1 MTKNLSSNNINVFNI
16 PSNYHFIETI
26 ANWLKK
32 HYNSDFS
39 DLKIFLPNQRSS
51 RKLRKELSKLDGSEA
66 KSFAKIKS
74 FADLNIEDFYD
85 FLPNKLC
92 AEIISDLSKIK
103 VINRVDAIFI
113 ICEEVKK
120 NAIFGAQNF
129 TQRYKIAKSLYQLF
143 EDLEENQIDA
153 SQIKS
158 IDDSNLAK
166 HHQFTVEFFQSFYIQ
181 IKNYLIKNN
190 LMFSTNFHNL
200 LCNKYIQIL
209 ETQEISQNIVIAG
222 STGSILSS
230 KNLIKTIKNY
240 KNGCVILYGYQKNL
254 SAEEIHP
261 QYYLNELIKF
271 LDLDKINI
279 PEIKNLESIN
289 SPDIRKDFCNLVFN
303 DYKNFE
309 NFKKYC
315 EDIKKNNQIDEIP
328 LGLEMACFDNEIN
341 EAKTIVKIIKENYK
355 KDLQIG
361 IICNNQNL
369 SKLLKSYL
377 NAYQI
382 NYNDAS
388 SQSAIYLDIIGFLLL
403 IFEIKNNDFNSHNFL
418 SFIKHTFFTKLE
430 NKKLIEEFEIQ
441 ILRNDRVN
449 LGSEGVEAKI
459 KNSKFADFFNKIIDN
474 LPKNN
479 SLDSLIKSFEFFAN
493 QNFNQTLSSSIAGK
507 EIFEFFEILR
517 KQNFYFQNIEDLKI
531 IFSEIN
537 YFEKSKSDS
546 NVDILNPIEARLLN
560 FDLIIISALNEND
573 FPQIENHGWIG
584 AKIKKDLG
592 VNKAI
597 KKIGQNGFDF
607 CNYLN
612 NKKIILTHSKY
623 RLGQH
628 NVESPFITKL
638 KTLCKILNLNIDK
651 SQFYQEKINENLQFF
666 PQYLAP
672 AFGNSSENYRPKN
685 YYITEISHL
694 ISNPYFIYVKKVLK
708 LEELKK
714 IDYEPSYAEF
724 GSFIH
729 KALEDYIKNPTNI
742 NFEEIFEKY
751 FLSKQAKL
759 IWYPKFLKIFEN
771 FCEENEEFIDNENIL
786 EESIKIDFENI
797 KISGKVDRILIDKE
811 RNIKII
817 DYKTGQTPTK
827 KDVISGL
834 EPQLTIYALI
844 LSETLFKNSKI
855 KELNYWKLNRADG
868 SKIIKI
874 FNNEEEIFEAISA
887 TKNGLKLIF
896 DYFSN
901 QQNNFF
907 ATKNEEDDYIQNLSR
922 IKEWNQ

>member
-1 MTKNLSSNNINVFNI
+1 MNVYNI
-16 PSNYHFIETI
+16 PSNYNFIKTL
-26 ANWLKK
+26 ANWLKND
-32 HYNSDFS
+32 YNNDFS

-51 RKLRKELSKLDGSEA
+51 RKLRKELLNLPDFNSKNSV
-66 KSFAKIKS
+66 KIKS
-74 FADLNIEDFYD
+74 FADLNIQDFYD

-92 AEIISDLSKIK
+92 AEIISELSKIK
-103 VINRVDAIFI
+103 VLNRVDAIFF
-113 ICEEVKK
+113 ICDQVKK
-120 NAIFGAQNF
+120 NTIFGAQNF

-153 SQIKS
+153 LQIKS

-190 LMFSTNFHNL
+190 LMFAGSFHNL
-200 LCNKYIQIL
+200 LCNKYIEII
-209 ETQEISQNIVIAG
+209 ETQKISQNIVIAG

-230 KNLIKTIKNY
+230 KKLIKAIKNY
-240 KNGCVILYGYQKNL
+240 QNGCVILYGYQKHLNV
-254 SAEEIHP
+254 EEIHP
-261 QYYLNELIKF
+261 QFYLNELIKF
-271 LDLDKINI
+271 LDLEKLKIV
-279 PEIKNLESIN
+279 EIKNSEFIN
-289 SPDIRKDFCNLVFN
+289 SPEIRKSFCNLVFN

-309 NFKKYC
+309 NFKKSC
-315 EDIKKNNQIDEIP
+315 EEIGKNNEIADIASN
-328 LGLEMACFDNEIN
+328 LEISCFDNEIN
-341 EAKTIVKIIKENYK
+341 EAKAIVKIINENNQK
-355 KDLQIG
+355 NLEIAV
-361 IICNNQNL
+361 ICNNQNL
-369 SKLLKSYL
+369 SRILKSYL
-377 NAYQI
+377 NAYQV

-403 IFEIKNNDFNSHNFL
+403 IFEIKNNEFNSHIFL
-418 SFIKHTFFTKLE
+418 SFLKHNFFVKLD
-430 NKKLIEEFEIQ
+430 NKKLIEEFEIK
-441 ILRNDRVN
+441 ILRDDRLN
-449 LGSEGVEAKI
+449 LGREGVEAKI
-459 KNSKFADFFNKIIDN
+459 KNSNFADFFNKIIDN
-474 LPKNN
+474 LPVDN
-479 SLDSLIKSFEFFAN
+479 SLNSLIKAFEFFAN
-493 QNFNQTLSSSIAGK
+493 QNFNQILSNSIAGK
-507 EIFEFFEILR
+507 EIFEFFELL
-517 KQNFYFQNIEDLKI
+517 KQQNFYFQNIEDLKI
-531 IFSEIN
+531 IFNEIS
-537 YFEKSKSDS
+537 YFEKSKLDS
-546 NVDILNPIEARLLN
+546 NIDILSPIEARLLN
-560 FDLIIISALNEND
+560 FDLIIVSSLNEND
-573 FPQIENHGWIG
+573 FPQIDNHGWIG

-592 VNKAI
+592 VNKTL

-607 CNYLN
+607 CNYLS
-612 NKKIILTHSKY
+612 NKKVILTHSKY

-651 SQFYQEKINENLQFF
+651 SQFYQRKINENLHFIS
-666 PQYLAP
+666 QYLVP
-672 AFGNSSENYRPKN
+672 SFGNPSENYRPKN
-685 YYITEISHL
+685 YYITDISHL

-708 LEELKK
+708 IEEFKK

-729 KALEDYIKNPTNI
+729 KALEEYVKNPTNI

-771 FCEENEEFIDNENIL
+771 FCEDNKEFIDNENIL

-797 KISGKVDRILIDKE
+797 KISGKVDRILIDE
-811 RNIKII
+811 GQNIKII
-817 DYKTGQTPTK
+817 DYKTGQVPTK
-827 KDVISGL
+827 KDVLCGL

-855 KELNYWKLNRADG
+855 KELNYWKLTRTDG

-874 FNNEEEIFEAISA
+874 FNNEDEISEAILA
-887 TKNGLKLIF
+887 TKNGLKSIF

-901 QQNNFF
+901 QRNNFF
-907 ATKNEEDDYIQNLSR
+907 ATTNEEDDYIQNLSR